1 MNRDEFELK
10 AYKISSSFS
19 QEESELQNWL
29 GHEGLDCLYSLENVL
44 NGRYFND
51 VVTDYF
57 FRNKDQFEESKRN
70 QYLATLV
77 LHELKEYAGNSLN
90 FFIKKPS
97 YTQIVNRV
105 HKRLA
110 KQFKQRI
117 PLGASVIVRE
127 DAIAL
132 MVLQDVIKNL
142 NEKEINE
149 ILSGLEVDSAQE
161 NRSRI
166 IFETLSGAGFL
177 ALSKFL
183 GGKFIKELA
192 FKMLERYILKKLGNT
207 VGHQLAQKVAS
218 EGAEKILHVAGKKLP
233 HYIFRGAAA
242 TIGWAF
248 IAKDIL
254 DVSGEASR
262 ITTPMIVQISL
273 YRTLQRRFSDDSD
286 TQKN

>member
-10 AYKISSSFS
+10 AYRISTSFS
-19 QEESELQNWL
+19 AEEQELRDWFVDQ
-29 GHEGLDCLYSLENVL
+29 GLDCLYSLENVL
-44 NGRYFND
+44 QGRYFND
-51 VVTDYF
+51 VVTDFF
-57 FRNKDQFEESKRN
+57 FRNKEIFEESERN

-90 FFIKKPS
+90 FLIKKPRYS
-97 YTQIVNRV
+97 QILNKV
-105 HKRLA
+105 HKRIG
-110 KQFKQRI
+110 KQFKQKAPI
-117 PLGASVIVRE
+117 TATIVQRE
-127 DAIAL
+127 EAIAM

-142 NEKEINE
+142 TEEEIHD
-149 ILSGLEVDSAQE
+149 ILKGVDLDSTQE

-183 GGKFIKELA
+183 GGKLIKEIA
-192 FKMLERYILKKLGNT
+192 FKMLERYIMNKIGNRLGQQ
-207 VGHQLAQKVAS
+207 VAQKVAH
-218 EGAEKILHVAGKKLP
+218 EGAERILQIAGKKLP

-248 IAKDIL
+248 LAKDIL

-262 ITTPMIVQISL
+262 ITTPMVVQISL
-273 YRTLQRRFSDDSD
+273 YRTLQRRFGEES
-286 TQKN
+286 